1 MWLQQAEF
9 ARKELRLNSHG
20 AERSR
25 NIPHSLTC
33 PKSTENTGII
43 QEMKEMDRPNIH
55 CLLRQEDSH
64 FLWDFWFSCHA
75 PKPTQIQKDPRVWIL
90 VSPGSLCFIPVLQ
103 RTFKKQRCVV
113 TLFHSN
119 IVTKP
124 TLSEE
129 LTNREC

>member
-1 MWLQQAEF
+1 
-9 ARKELRLNSHG
+9 
-20 AERSR
+20 
-25 NIPHSLTC
+25 
-33 PKSTENTGII
+33 
-43 QEMKEMDRPNIH
+43 MKEMDRPNTH

-64 FLWDFWFSCHA
+64 SLWDFWSCCHS
-75 PKPTQIQKDPRVWIL
+75 PKPAQIQTAPRVWIL
-90 VSPGSLCFIPVLQ
+90 VSLRSLCFTPMLQ
-103 RTFKKQRCVV
+103 RALKKELFVV